1 MSVAEPVLTAAD
13 RAAWDRW
20 SRTCAMHART
30 VEHRRRVESARR
42 TVAEA
47 FDASTSWAVMV
58 SGGKDS
64 TALASVVAGVA
75 PGVQLA
81 SEKDDMDYPGERE
94 YVEHLAARLGCP
106 IDIITPPVSPR
117 EVIARMGAEVGAMG
131 DWHGRAAELSR
142 VCFYEPV
149 EAYSS
154 RFAGVFLGLRQDES
168 RGRRMNRATHG
179 RLYRKASA
187 RHADGQL
194 VCTPLA
200 DWRDVDVYGYLGAR
214 GIDLLP
220 VYRCIDFMHRDRPG
234 AIRKSWWIPEGNAA
248 RHGGVAWLRR
258 YYPSLYRTLIEWV
271 PSASELT

>member
-81 SEKDDMDYPGERE
+81 SEKDDMDYPG
-94 YVEHLAARLGCP
+94 G
-106 IDIITPPVSPR
+106 
-117 EVIARMGAEVGAMG
+117 
-131 DWHGRAAELSR
+131 
-142 VCFYEPV
+142 
-149 EAYSS
+149 
-154 RFAGVFLGLRQDES
+154 
-168 RGRRMNRATHG
+168 
-179 RLYRKASA
+179 
-187 RHADGQL
+187 
-194 VCTPLA
+194 
-200 DWRDVDVYGYLGAR
+200 WRDG
-214 GIDLLP
+214 
-220 VYRCIDFMHRDRPG
+220 
-234 AIRKSWWIPEGNAA
+234 
-248 RHGGVAWLRR
+248 
-258 YYPSLYRTLIEWV
+258 
-271 PSASELT
+271 